1 MIRCI
6 RGVANSGGVK
16 GNTII
21 FLCNL
26 GHDMDLI
33 EKKWNSK
40 GTALLAIAIKKSAG
54 RFTQGDTQLSE
65 IFVAFCVY
73 TGDNHFFVL
82 YCHFTLPIHKKHLRH
97 LCKKL
102 KQIKKNDVR
111 FITMEIDQRFISF
124 QIISVL
130 FAFN

>member
-40 GTALLAIAIKKSAG
+40 GTALLAVAIKSYG
-54 RFTQGDTQLSE
+54 
-65 IFVAFCVY
+65 AFY
-73 TGDNHFFVL
+73 TG
-82 YCHFTLPIHKKHLRH
+82 
-97 LCKKL
+97 
-102 KQIKKNDVR
+102 
-111 FITMEIDQRFISF
+111 
-124 QIISVL
+124 
-130 FAFN
+130 

>member
-40 GTALLAIAIKKSAG
+40 GTALLAIAIKSYG
-54 RFTQGDTQLSE
+54 
-65 IFVAFCVY
+65 AFY
-73 TGDNHFFVL
+73 TG
-82 YCHFTLPIHKKHLRH
+82 
-97 LCKKL
+97 
-102 KQIKKNDVR
+102 
-111 FITMEIDQRFISF
+111 
-124 QIISVL
+124 
-130 FAFN
+130 